1 MNMAHKKL
9 TSITGMHGIHLI
21 TIDRVGIAC
30 VESEQVVQLRSPGLV
45 RPRQLLQILAE
56 SDKDITQSNRQH

>member
-1 MNMAHKKL
+1 MNMAHHKL
-9 TSITGMHGIHLI
+9 TFITGMHGIHLI

-56 SDKDITQSNRQH
+56 SDKDIT